1 MRLNFTKSVRKSTFK
16 KFGVGLLMAA
26 LATPALACTALPP
39 AQGFVFTNDKNSDGV
54 LNFWEWR
61 KAKSDD
67 FLLKQQ
73 GEEFELKIG
82 GLRTFRALDV
92 DNNWKISMDEAA
104 QRLEYREHPCAS
116 WERAMN
122 EMLKN
127 QALIK
132 E

>member
-16 KFGVGLLMAA
+16 KFGVGLLMAHWQRLHW
-26 LATPALACTALPP
+26 LAQHYHCARFC
-39 AQGFVFTNDKNSDGV
+39 FYHDKNSDGV